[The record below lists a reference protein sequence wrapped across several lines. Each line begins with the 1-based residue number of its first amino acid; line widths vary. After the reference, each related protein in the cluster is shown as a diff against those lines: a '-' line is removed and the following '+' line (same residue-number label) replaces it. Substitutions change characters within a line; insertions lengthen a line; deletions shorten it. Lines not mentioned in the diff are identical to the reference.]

1 MYPVTIDITYT
12 TCYDGDYETEKEL
25 FFTFAENI
33 CEVAEKIEDYFADTV
48 DEVNIKFYGEN
59 ELVHINRDFVKML
72 EEEI

>member
-12 TCYDGDYETEKEL
+12 TCYDGEYETNNEL
-25 FFTFAENI
+25 FFTFAKNLR
-33 CEVAEKIEDYFADTV
+33 EVAEKVEDYFADTV
-48 DEVNIKFYGEN
+48 DEVKITFYAEN